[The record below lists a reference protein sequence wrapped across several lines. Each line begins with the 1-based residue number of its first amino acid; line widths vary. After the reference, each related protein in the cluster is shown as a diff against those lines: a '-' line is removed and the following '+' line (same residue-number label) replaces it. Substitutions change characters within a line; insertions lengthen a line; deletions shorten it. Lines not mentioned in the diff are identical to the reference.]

1 MNLPNK
7 LTLMRVI
14 LIPIFLVFILIPL
27 PLPWWLIRSLAA
39 LAFLTAA
46 ITDLLDG
53 KLARKYGLV
62 TNFGKLMD
70 PLADKCM
77 VISAMIALVLYCD
90 SLRYYL
96 AWAAVIV
103 VLRELA
109 VTSLRLLAAS
119 EGGEVIA
126 AAWLGKVKT
135 TTQVVCVMVVL
146 LEPVVMPLVLE
157 TWLIPKGFFAK
168 YTPISF
174 AALLVMTVMTL
185 WSGIAYFVSYSKY
198 LKS

>member
-7 LTLMRVI
+7 LTLLRVI
-14 LIPIFLVFILIPL
+14 LIPVFLVFLCLPL
-27 PLPWWLIRSLAA
+27 PLPDWLVRSLAA
-39 LAFLTAA
+39 AVFLAAA
-46 ITDLLDG
+46 LTDLWDG

-90 SLRYYL
+90 SLRYCL
-96 AWAAVIV
+96 AWAAVVV

-135 TTQVVCVMVVL
+135 VLQIVCVMTVL
-146 LEPVVMPLVLE
+146 LEPVVMPLLLE
-157 TWLIPKGFFAK
+157 TWLIPKGFFAAW
-168 YTPISF
+168 TPLSYLT
-174 AALLVMTVMTL
+174 LLVMTVMTL